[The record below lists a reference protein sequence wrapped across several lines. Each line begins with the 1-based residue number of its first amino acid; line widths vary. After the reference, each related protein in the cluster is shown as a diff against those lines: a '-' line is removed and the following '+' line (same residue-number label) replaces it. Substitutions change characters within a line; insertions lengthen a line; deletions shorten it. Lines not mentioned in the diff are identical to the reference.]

1 MNYTNSSS
9 PSPSAIIDETV
20 CLYDMYPCSLT
31 WTGNLFLLLIYGGI
45 LAWGAKQI
53 NLGSDKLLEVFP
65 PGLIGGVLLP
75 VLGALPDATVIFF
88 SVINA
93 SGADAQ
99 EQLNVGMGTL
109 AGSNIILLTMPWAI
123 ALLVGR
129 VPLVKTKSGRKKARY
144 HHPHSKKQKARRKTL
159 IKQAVQ
165 NDAQRRLSK
174 NRSKA
179 LQKKKEKALV
189 LFQKKEALK
198 KIFLAIDTNNNGTIE
213 RKEFM
218 KAVAKKDIIDMIE
231 AHESLKG
238 FLKPKWFNEF
248 FDNMDKNSNKHISL
262 DEFLEYAMQGVVVG
276 EEDDDEGDDVK
287 LLKTDII
294 NDFNDGGTSTDTSS
308 SSDSESSTSEDEE
321 DDVIILEQ
329 VKETTKRELTMRDMA
344 IVLKETDKN
353 ASNNNNAMPLTSLN
367 GWFNTGITVFVSVRR
382 TSLIMLCTMLPFVV
396 VQLFATLQWLGV
408 SSAMATQIAG
418 LVGFFICIFIFVFYS
433 WDAMHNDKQKKA
445 LLRRAQKKREWLNFL
460 DTVKRANNH
469 GGLDT
474 VITAQFTS
482 QVAKD
487 YEAQIRKIFKES
499 RRQNRTALA
508 RRHRYSMKAV
518 KSHVSRMN
526 LEPKD
531 YVLKK
536 LEMTGENAIPIN
548 DRASQ
553 SLAPIHEEGPD
564 AEGPDTGKTNSV
576 DTKAVAINISN
587 KKDDGDKIQLVNR
600 PHSHRILGRQ
610 HSTDH
615 GSSTSSFSRSDPQI
629 NVNEAQ
635 TLRSFSNDYGMDDV
649 VIAAQARR
657 NRSQSASSLLATLS
671 VGSLPAVR
679 SNRFKVGGI
688 SSNMRTNIHNNLVKI
703 RDMQKMTDELKE
715 NMDPH
720 AYDEMRMALIG
731 WAHKKSYKKAIF
743 DAWKAAVEVLND
755 EDAADGESQQLTRQQ
770 ERKIMLNGFGLIA
783 LGTLVIMFF
792 ADPLV
797 NTISRFG
804 KNINVSSF
812 FISMVAVPIASN
824 ASELISSVLFARRK
838 RKKELSLIYSML
850 YGGVVM
856 NNALCLGVF
865 LLLLYSKGL
874 VWRFGSETL
883 SLLVIAISI
892 GLYGTCRRTYPSYM
906 AVTIGSM
913 FPLSVVLVLVFRI
926 IFPGM

>member
-1 MNYTNSSS
+1 
-9 PSPSAIIDETV
+9 
-20 CLYDMYPCSLT
+20 
-31 WTGNLFLLLIYGGI
+31 
-45 LAWGAKQI
+45 
-53 NLGSDKLLEVFP
+53 
-65 PGLIGGVLLP
+65 
-75 VLGALPDATVIFF
+75 
-88 SVINA
+88 
-93 SGADAQ
+93 
-99 EQLNVGMGTL
+99 
-109 AGSNIILLTMPWAI
+109 
-123 ALLVGR
+123 
-129 VPLVKTKSGRKKARY
+129 
-144 HHPHSKKQKARRKTL
+144 
-159 IKQAVQ
+159 
-165 NDAQRRLSK
+165 
-174 NRSKA
+174 
-179 LQKKKEKALV
+179 
-189 LFQKKEALK
+189 
-198 KIFLAIDTNNNGTIE
+198 
-213 RKEFM
+213 
-218 KAVAKKDIIDMIE
+218 
-231 AHESLKG
+231 
-238 FLKPKWFNEF
+238 
-248 FDNMDKNSNKHISL
+248 
-262 DEFLEYAMQGVVVG
+262 
-276 EEDDDEGDDVK
+276 
-287 LLKTDII
+287 
-294 NDFNDGGTSTDTSS
+294 
-308 SSDSESSTSEDEE
+308 
-321 DDVIILEQ
+321 
-329 VKETTKRELTMRDMA
+329 
-344 IVLKETDKN
+344 
-353 ASNNNNAMPLTSLN
+353 
-367 GWFNTGITVFVSVRR
+367 
-382 TSLIMLCTMLPFVV
+382 
-396 VQLFATLQWLGV
+396 
-408 SSAMATQIAG
+408 
-418 LVGFFICIFIFVFYS
+418 
-433 WDAMHNDKQKKA
+433 
-445 LLRRAQKKREWLNFL
+445 
-460 DTVKRANNH
+460 
-469 GGLDT
+469 
-474 VITAQFTS
+474 
-482 QVAKD
+482 
-487 YEAQIRKIFKES
+487 
-499 RRQNRTALA
+499 
-508 RRHRYSMKAV
+508 
-518 KSHVSRMN
+518 MN

-553 SLAPIHEEGPD
+553 SLAPINEEGSD
-564 AEGPDTGKTNSV
+564 EEGPDTGKTNSV
-576 DTKAVAINISN
+576 ETKAVAINISN

-615 GSSTSSFSRSDPQI
+615 GSSTSSFSRSDPQM

-688 SSNMRTNIHNNLVKI
+688 SSNMQTNIHNNLVKI

-755 EDAADGESQQLTRQQ
+755 EDVADGESQQLTRQQ

-797 NTISRFG
+797 NTIGRFG

-892 GLYGTCRRTYPSYM
+892 GVYGTCRRTYPSYM
-906 AVTIGSM
+906 AVTLVQCFIII
-913 FPLSVVLVLVFRI
+913 VLVLVFDHFPRDVI
-926 IFPGM
+926 IL